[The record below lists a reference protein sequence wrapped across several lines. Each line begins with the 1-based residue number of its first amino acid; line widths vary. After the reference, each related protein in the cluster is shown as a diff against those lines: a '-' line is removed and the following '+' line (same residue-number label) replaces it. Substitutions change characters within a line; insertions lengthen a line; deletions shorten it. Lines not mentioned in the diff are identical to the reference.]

1 MTINTIMKMTRLVLD
16 TNCFAYGNKY
26 YQQIRG
32 GAMGSPLTMT
42 VANIYMFEWEQPL
55 IEHQKLH
62 QELYGR
68 YVTFFHLLNVLIHM
82 TKI

>member
-1 MTINTIMKMTRLVLD
+1 MKMTRLVLD